1 MGSESDKIFTKDFIL
16 ILFANFF
23 VFLGFQ
29 MTLPTILLFVNV
41 LGGTDQYIGII
52 VGIFTFSALL
62 LRPYAGHPLLSKCRG
77 IIFLFGLSLFVI
89 SVVLFCFLLVL
100 FLF

>member
-29 MTLPTILLFVNV
+29 MTLPTISLFVHE
-41 LGGTDQYIGII
+41 LGVTDQYIGII

-62 LRPYAGHPLLSKCRG
+62 LRPYAGHSLESIFRG
-77 IIFLFGLSLFVI
+77 IILLFGVSFFVI
-89 SVVLFCFLLVL
+89 SVGPSGCVAI
-100 FLF
+100 